1 MQKVLVLGST
11 GMLGSMVA
19 QVASKEFDV
28 YEMNRTGKSSIT
40 SGKTAVLDLAK
51 PLAIRDFISGN
62 QITSVINC
70 VGLIKQKIQADS
82 QLSIRAAIVTNAIFP
97 SYLAEISD
105 ELRIQTLQIA
115 TDCVFSGEK
124 GNYSETDHHDA
135 TDIYG
140 KSKSLGEI
148 CSERMHYFRTSII
161 GKERDTSSSLLDWV
175 LSQKDSVSINGYS
188 NHSWNGITTLAFA
201 KIVSGALNK
210 ENLSNT
216 LQHIVPANRV
226 SKFELV
232 SNIVT
237 VFMED
242 SVKVIETNAL
252 EEIDRTLM
260 TCHED
265 ENQKYWVEAGYNEIP
280 TIDFLV
286 RELREWLASHK
297 K

>member
-28 YEMNRTGKSSIT
+28 YDMNRTGKSSIA

-51 PLAIRDFISGN
+51 PLAIRDFISAN

-82 QLSIRAAIVTNAIFP
+82 QLSIRAAIETNAIFP
-97 SYLAEISD
+97 LQLAEISD

-124 GNYSETDHHDA
+124 GNYSEKDHHDA

-148 CSERMHYFRTSII
+148 RSERMHYFRTSII
-161 GKERDTSSSLLDWV
+161 GKERDTSLSLLDWV
-175 LSQKDSVSINGYS
+175 LSQKNSVSISGFS

-201 KIVSGALNK
+201 KIISGALKK
-210 ENLSNT
+210 ESLSNT

-237 VFMED
+237 VFMKD

-252 EEIDRTLM
+252 EEIDRTLI

-265 ENQKYWVEAGYNEIP
+265 ENQKYWVEAGYNETP